1 MTTPL
6 STARPPRGSV
16 AITGM
21 GMLTPLGNDF
31 ATVSDALMAG
41 RSGVREIELADTSRS
56 LRQFAAPVDGI
67 PDVPGLVPRQ
77 LGSGGNAHAS
87 RLERL

>member
-41 RSGVREIELADTSRS
+41 RSGVREIGLADTS
-56 LRQFAAPVDGI
+56 L
-67 PDVPGLVPRQ
+67 
-77 LGSGGNAHAS
+77 
-87 RLERL
+87 